1 MKKIAVVLP
10 LTENYSIKYSGAVS
24 LFTKEYIHVKVNLNI
39 KFMEARKRKI
49 SSIEIIKILK
59 SVKLR

>member
-24 LFTKEYIHVKVNLNI
+24 LFTKEYTRKS
-39 KFMEARKRKI
+39 KFKYKI
-49 SSIEIIKILK
+49 YGSTEKKDIVDK
-59 SVKLR
+59 